1 MQLRKHN
8 SRTITHFQFFDRNYG
23 QETPRQINE
32 RKETRDEEN
41 NRNDQTEHIRKEN
54 QIKTQYRKH

>member
-8 SRTITHFQFFDRNYG
+8 SRRITHSQIYDRNYG

-32 RKETRDEEN
+32 RKETRVEEN
-41 NRNDQTEHIRKEN
+41 NRNDQTEHIRKK
-54 QIKTQYRKH
+54 IMKTQYRKH